1 MGEKPTGAE
10 DERVKWV
17 VGPEAS
23 QGGEGPGEPAQASN
37 LNLSKSNIDRE
48 AGGAGDDPAGI
59 AVTDPGVP
67 ADPKPKSK

>member
-17 VGPEAS
+17 VGPEATEDADTVDS
-23 QGGEGPGEPAQASN
+23 SRASN
-37 LNLSKSNIDRE
+37 LNQSKSNINRD

-59 AVTDPGVP
+59 AVSDPGVP
-67 ADPKPKSK
+67 GDKPKSK